1 MFTITSVPRFGTV
14 NISAPLGPGQ
24 VERITILS
32 DDINITTFANNTL
45 WLYIDDQQ
53 VCATSI
59 CIMTGVGQC
68 DHVDGPCSG
77 IHVGT
82 TRIDF
87 TISEV
92 YDYETSFALLVQNME
107 SPDPITMCAVL
118 KGRVGR

>member
-1 MFTITSVPRFGTV
+1 MQTAVDIPRNGYFG
-14 NISAPLGPGQ
+14 IPAPSGPGQ
-24 VERITILS
+24 VERTTILS
-32 DDINITTFANNTL
+32 DDSNIATFTNNTI
-45 WLYIDDQQ
+45 WLYIDDLGVFAGP
-53 VCATSI
+53 VCI
-59 CIMTGVGQC
+59 IGGVGEY

-77 IHVGT
+77 IHAGT